1 VTSVGDSP
9 VRATFRSGQR
19 RAGLLAT
26 THGKQV
32 SVRSDLPSVRVFLVD
47 EQELLRRGVTKVLEG
62 DTEIRV
68 VGEAGAV
75 STALRRAPAVRP
87 DVAVV
92 GTRFPDEGDARVC
105 EQLQALVPG
114 LRCLVLGESVTIDGV
129 HPARWAGASGYLGK
143 HVPGPVLLAAVR
155 TVASGG
161 TVFDRDR
168 AALSGDRA
176 PGHSDRLA
184 PLTQQERAVL
194 RLIAE
199 GLTNREI
206 GQRLRLTPKTVKN
219 HVTPLLA
226 KLGLKN
232 RTQAAVLA
240 TQLREGPRD
249 GEPAA

>member
-1 VTSVGDSP
+1 
-9 VRATFRSGQR
+9 
-19 RAGLLAT
+19 
-26 THGKQV
+26 
-32 SVRSDLPSVRVFLVD
+32 VRSDLLSVRVFLVD
-47 EQELLRRGVTKVLEG
+47 DQELVRRGVTKVLEG

-75 STALRRAPAVRP
+75 SAALRRAPAVRP

-92 GTRFPDEGDARVC
+92 GTRLPDRGNARVC

-129 HPARWAGASGYLGK
+129 PAASWAGASGYLGK

-161 TVFDRDR
+161 TVFDRDG
-168 AALSGDRA
+168 AALSGDRV
-176 PGHSDRLA
+176 PGRRDRLA
-184 PLTQQERAVL
+184 PLTFQERAVL
-194 RLIAE
+194 QLIAE

-206 GQRLRLTPKTVKN
+206 GQRLRLMPKTVKN
-219 HVTPLLA
+219 HVTRLLA
-226 KLGLKN
+226 KLGLTN
-232 RTQAAVLA
+232 RTQAAILA
-240 TQLREGPRD
+240 TQLRRGPRD